1 MRNLILLLYC
11 FSTIFLHNIY
21 AQSYEDEIDPFLG
34 NYILGNSAELIML
47 WTHSTGDT
55 CNQQILDYNGS
66 TQSLTAQA
74 QQTYAD
80 SSGIYGTKKM
90 DVATGDLNG
99 DHYDD
104 VVAVWEGNNHSILMS
119 IPDIDATSLHLST
132 FNMIKIDSTFQSGL
146 RIEAADFDQDRN
158 KEILLAYRGLDS
170 KIHISIYETDS
181 MLNIIKLAEISDWDI
196 TESLFDITAGDFDG
210 DGLDEIAVI
219 QNTDIPYLGDHRYQ
233 TNFDVKVYDYNPD
246 ISLLISHEVKSIS
259 TVNDFNPPTSNDIN
273 AYITRLIISTGNFDG
288 DLQEELAF
296 GYELDFS
303 YYESVYHTTFHN
315 KINVIEISPSL
326 DDVSNNPDNVGFT
339 CNWWVSNYD
348 QLLAGWHIGLEC
360 ADLNNDGVD
369 EIISLNSYNVSVLKV
384 GQNFALSWV
393 TDDRLTSQV
402 HINCKYGF
410 DSHRML
416 GVTDLDADTSASDLG
431 KWQPEIVVFD
441 FHNNPYQTNLPG
453 VLRYWVY
460 KPTVDESNVITGIS
474 AVSCIETAIDGA
486 YLPSCV
492 MALGDFDG
500 DAVRLGTP
508 RRFYKKTV
516 IQPTVILN
524 APPVHFD
531 VFNDTCYD
539 VSLAYN
545 ENECLFKSFYL
556 TQSGLEKEVQTEVHR
571 DWGMSSSLTA
581 GGSFL
586 GIGASATLS
595 AHYGEGFS
603 KTDKNAQTITV
614 SVAVD
619 AIEDDRIYA
628 TVTDYSF
635 WEYPL
640 YFKGNRN
647 GSIMAVIP
655 HLQENRWFPSKSWS
669 ASQYVPNHEVGNILS
684 YQKYASI
691 ENNPDLAQR
700 ISGSYSSDDSY
711 VLDSYSSYDW
721 NLSIEDFNE
730 SQADTSQDIGASI
743 SASVSGWGVEVN
755 TEFHYDQSE
764 ISTHRTSVSE
774 QLAMGVHLDGI
785 DMGLGEVSYR
795 VTPYS
800 YWSKNGALVVDYSV
814 EPELADPGYPP
825 TWWDNRY
832 GNLPDPAFILPW
844 RYDPEKG
851 FTLEDESKRFQTKE
865 IIFRPSE
872 PAPGDTVTIVAR
884 LHNYSLLATTDP
896 INVCFYQGDP
906 DDGGELITALS
917 GETVVSTPALL
928 EARDVVEVQ
937 IEWLVPEDISDF
949 PRIFALI
956 DPNDSI
962 NEIHENNNKGFNVL
976 AVWKPLS
983 IEPNTNLPLPT
994 KLTLFQNYPNPFN
1007 SSTKIKF
1014 ILPSSEKVTIE
1025 IFNVQGQKIQT
1036 ILEDTM
1042 IKGEHQVDFNASS
1055 LASGLYFYRIKAG
1068 EYICVKK
1075 MIFLK

>member
-1 MRNLILLLYC
+1 MRGLLL
-11 FSTIFLHNIY
+11 FLFCLVLVFYQNIH

-34 NYILGNSAELIML
+34 NYILGNSAELMML
-47 WTHSTGDT
+47 SVNTAWPNGENLCWQTMYDYDYSTKSLNHITG
-55 CNQQILDYNGS
+55 YNYS
-66 TQSLTAQA
+66 DSL
-74 QQTYAD
+74 
-80 SSGIYGTKKM
+80 GIYGTKKM
-90 DVATGDLNG
+90 DIASGDFNG

-119 IPDIDATSLHLST
+119 IPDIDAKSLHWST
-132 FNMIKIDSTFQSGL
+132 FNMIKIDSTFQSVL

-196 TESLFDITAGDFDG
+196 AESLFDITTGDFDG

-219 QNTDIPYLGDHRYQ
+219 KNTSIPYLGNFCYQ

-246 ISLLISHEVKSIS
+246 IRLLISHEVNSIS
-259 TVNDFNPPTSNDIN
+259 TINYFNPSTSSYIN

-288 DLQEELAF
+288 DVQEELAF

-303 YYESVYHTTFHN
+303 YYGGALVGYYTTFHN

-326 DDVSNNPDNVGFT
+326 DDVSNNPDNPAFT
-339 CNWWVSNYD
+339 CNWYLLNYN
-348 QLLAGWHIGLEC
+348 QLFAGWHIGLEC

-393 TDDRLTSQV
+393 TDDRVTSQV
-402 HINCKYGF
+402 HTNSKYGF
-410 DSHRML
+410 DSHKML
-416 GVTDLDADTSASDLG
+416 AVTDLDADTSATDLG

-441 FHNNPYQTNLPG
+441 FHNNPYQNNMPG
-453 VLRYWVY
+453 ALRYWVY

-492 MALGDFDG
+492 IALGDFDG

-531 VFNDTCYD
+531 VFSDTCYD
-539 VSLAYN
+539 ISLAYN
-545 ENECLFKSFYL
+545 ENDCLFKSSYL
-556 TQSGLEKEVQTEVHR
+556 TQSGVEKEVQTEVHR
-571 DWGMSSSLTA
+571 DWGMSASLTA

-586 GIGASATLS
+586 GIGASTTLTS
-595 AHYGEGFS
+595 RYGEGFS

-619 AIEDDRIYA
+619 AVEDDRIYA

-684 YQKYASI
+684 YQKYANI

-700 ISGSYSSDDSY
+700 IAGSYSSDDSY
-711 VLDSYSSYDW
+711 VLDANSSYDW

-730 SQADTSQDIGASI
+730 SQAETSRDIGMSV

-764 ISTHRTSVSE
+764 ISTHRTAVSDK
-774 QLAMGVHLDGI
+774 LAIGVHLDGI

-800 YWSKNGALVVDYSV
+800 YWGKNGALVVDYFSNQRN
-814 EPELADPGYPP
+814 YF
-825 TWWDNRY
+825 
-832 GNLPDPAFILPW
+832 PAC
-844 RYDPEKG
+844 R
-851 FTLEDESKRFQTKE
+851 T
-865 IIFRPSE
+865 
-872 PAPGDTVTIVAR
+872 
-884 LHNYSLLATTDP
+884 
-896 INVCFYQGDP
+896 
-906 DDGGELITALS
+906 
-917 GETVVSTPALL
+917 
-928 EARDVVEVQ
+928 
-937 IEWLVPEDISDF
+937 
-949 PRIFALI
+949 FA
-956 DPNDSI
+956 
-962 NEIHENNNKGFNVL
+962 G
-976 AVWKPLS
+976 
-983 IEPNTNLPLPT
+983 
-994 KLTLFQNYPNPFN
+994 
-1007 SSTKIKF
+1007 
-1014 ILPSSEKVTIE
+1014 
-1025 IFNVQGQKIQT
+1025 
-1036 ILEDTM
+1036 
-1042 IKGEHQVDFNASS
+1042 
-1055 LASGLYFYRIKAG
+1055 
-1068 EYICVKK
+1068 
-1075 MIFLK
+1075 